1 MDTIQIK
8 IKDMDNC
15 ILLGIKTKKDENIFL
30 NIFV

>member
-15 ILLGIKTKKDENIFL
+15 ILLGIKTKKTKIF
-30 NIFV
+30 F